1 MGVPIW
7 LLTKNAPHQLGFLMT
22 VRKHLELNDPCEFI
36 PCKFIKLNLFATNVP
51 KTSVLIRKS
60 FSAIYKEPISQR
72 KRKKTACTNAQ
83 SVRDLSITKRIWNGT
98 WPNTKRE
105 LSKKATI
112 NRKKSSFAT
121 SVEKSMETTSLGSIT
136 SRVTALSTNAK
147 LALVASRRL
156 VVSNTTWHSILVLL
170 HSIVESAG
178 KLLLL
183 GTNLFFIKNHGI
195 QMSDRTRANGAA
207 KVSYLH
213 TNWPN
218 IDEESTQ
225 AKNPSNATCATR
237 DSPIQVLCHIIASV
251 TLA

>member
-1 MGVPIW
+1 MG
-7 LLTKNAPHQLGFLMT
+7 KNAPHQLGFVMT

-36 PCKFIKLNLFATNVP
+36 PCKFIKLNLFATSVP
-51 KTSVLIRKS
+51 KTLVPITKS
-60 FSAIYKEPISQR
+60 SSAIYKEPISQR

-83 SVRDLSITKRIWNGT
+83 SVRDLSITKRIWKGT
-98 WPNTKRE
+98 WPNTKR
-105 LSKKATI
+105 ATI

-121 SVEKSMETTSLGSIT
+121 SVEKSMETTNLGSIT

-147 LALVASRRL
+147 LVLVASRRL
-156 VVSNTTWHSILVLL
+156 VDSNTTWPCILVLL
-170 HSIVESAG
+170 HSIVESAE

-195 QMSDRTRANGAA
+195 QTSDRTRANGAA
-207 KVSYLH
+207 KVSYSH

-218 IDEESTQ
+218 IDEESTR

-237 DSPIQVLCHIIASV
+237 DSRIQVLCRIIASV

>member
-1 MGVPIW
+1 
-7 LLTKNAPHQLGFLMT
+7 MT

-36 PCKFIKLNLFATNVP
+36 PCKFIKLNLFAISVP
-51 KTSVLIRKS
+51 KTSALITKS
-60 FSAIYKEPISQR
+60 SSAICKEPISQR

-83 SVRDLSITKRIWNGT
+83 NVRDLSITKRIWNVT

-121 SVEKSMETTSLGSIT
+121 SVEKSMETTNLGSIT

-147 LALVASRRL
+147 LVLVASRRL

-170 HSIVESAG
+170 HSIVESAE

-183 GTNLFFIKNHGI
+183 GTNFFIKNHGI
-195 QMSDRTRANGAA
+195 QTSDRTRANGAA
-207 KVSYLH
+207 KVSYSH

-218 IDEESTQ
+218 IDEESTR

>member
-1 MGVPIW
+1 MG
-7 LLTKNAPHQLGFLMT
+7 
-22 VRKHLELNDPCEFI
+22 
-36 PCKFIKLNLFATNVP
+36 
-51 KTSVLIRKS
+51 
-60 FSAIYKEPISQR
+60 
-72 KRKKTACTNAQ
+72 
-83 SVRDLSITKRIWNGT
+83 TKRIWNGT

-121 SVEKSMETTSLGSIT
+121 SVEKSMETTNLGSIT
-136 SRVTALSTNAK
+136 SRVTVLSTNAK
-147 LALVASRRL
+147 LVLVASRRL

-195 QMSDRTRANGAA
+195 QTSDRTRANGAA
-207 KVSYLH
+207 KVSYSH

-218 IDEESTQ
+218 IGAESTR
-225 AKNPSNATCATR
+225 AKNPSCNMCDQRFT
-237 DSPIQVLCHIIASV
+237 DSSSLSHHRKRHAGVIHQTPRVITQQTITSANGEQAVIV
-251 TLA
+251 TTGGDE